1 MTILNLMTGVLL
13 LLAGRR
19 LFWLSVSCVGFILAY
34 RYTVEAGVPGPAW
47 IVWAVPLGIGLV
59 GAILALVYQKL
70 AVILVGFMI
79 GGFIGMDLFPLTGSH
94 GGNLSW
100 MILLAGGLIGAIS
113 MLFVFDWAL
122 IVLSSLAGAFVIVP
136 SMGLNNAGSNIA
148 FVILAVIGM
157 TTQAFF
163 FLKIRKQSGLNG
175 LTKD

>member
-19 LFWLSVSCVGFILAY
+19 LFWVSVACVGFIVAY

-47 IVWAVPLGIGLV
+47 IVWAVPLGIGLI
-59 GAILALVYQKL
+59 GAIVALVYQKL

-79 GGFIGMDLFPLTGSH
+79 GGLIVMDLFHNIGFH
-94 GGNLSW
+94 GGSLSW
-100 MILLAGGLIGAIS
+100 MILLVGGLVGAIAI
-113 MLFVFDWAL
+113 LFVFDWAL

-136 SMGLNNAGSNIA
+136 LMGLDNADGNIA

-157 TTQAFF
+157 ATQAFF
-163 FLKIRKQSGLNG
+163 FLKIRKQSKL
-175 LTKD
+175 